1 MKKGIHPE
9 YVDCV
14 ITCGCGAKMETRSV
28 KSEMHVEICSK
39 CHPFYSGG
47 TDKLVDTAGRIEK
60 FRQRFQ
66 LKEGESSVKAKKAK
80 K

>member
-1 MKKGIHPE
+1 MKKGVHPE
-9 YVDCV
+9 YVDCT
-14 ITCGCGAKMETRSV
+14 ITCGCGEHIKTRSI

-47 TDKLVDTAGRIEK
+47 GDKLVDTAGRIEK

-66 LKEGESSVKAKKAK
+66 IKEGESSIKTKVKKK
-80 K
+80 